1 MNRVLKQ
8 TPINDFEFR
17 YEVTITSDSC
27 PPKTLQARNAIQ
39 NLLRTCLNTPG
50 LLDCGSNAFDTVKV
64 SHDGDKW
71 NIVLE
76 AVGP

>member
-1 MNRVLKQ
+1 MERTLKQ
-8 TPINDFEFR
+8 TPVNDYEFR
-17 YEVTITSDSC
+17 YEVTISSDPC
-27 PPKTLQARNAIQ
+27 PPKTLMARNVVQ

-50 LLDCGSNAFDTVKV
+50 LLDCGSNAFDVVKI
-64 SHDGDKW
+64 SLDGDKW